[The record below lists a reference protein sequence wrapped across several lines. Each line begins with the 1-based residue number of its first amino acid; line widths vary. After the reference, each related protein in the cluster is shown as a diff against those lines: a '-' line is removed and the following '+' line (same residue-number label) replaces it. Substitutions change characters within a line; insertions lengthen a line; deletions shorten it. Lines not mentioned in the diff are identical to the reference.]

1 MWRKQNIQPS
11 PGNRAISRDR
21 IEEVM
26 KENDWKYFIDSD
38 GVLGGR
44 WEDADVYFNLL
55 HLFGDEPDGL
65 QVRAYW
71 RRELSAASEVAA
83 ATVANRWNREKLFP
97 KVYVAVHG
105 DKLTVRAEGNFPL
118 RYGVANDQLD
128 DFVNS
133 TITTAIQAFDHF
145 SEYFFDDALLDSD
158 VSGDGEY

>member
-1 MWRKQNIQPS
+1 MWRKQNSQPNTENL
-11 PGNRAISRDR
+11 PISRDR
-21 IEEVM
+21 IEAVM

-55 HLFGDEPDGL
+55 SLFGDEADGL

-97 KVYVAVHG
+97 KVYVSVLG

-118 RYGVANDQLD
+118 RHGVANDQLD
-128 DFVNS
+128 DFVNCS
-133 TITTAIQAFDHF
+133 ITTSIQAFEHF
-145 SEYFFDDALLDSD
+145 SEYFFMDAMVEFDAPTD
-158 VSGDGEY
+158 GDA

>member
-1 MWRKQNIQPS
+1 MWRKQNSQPGAQNL
-11 PGNRAISRDR
+11 PITRDR
-21 IEEVM
+21 IEAIM
-26 KENDWKYFIDSD
+26 KANDWKYFIDSD

-44 WEDADVYFNLL
+44 WEGADVYFNLL
-55 HLFGDEPDGL
+55 NLFGDTPDGL

-71 RRELSAASEVAA
+71 RRELNAAAEVAA

-97 KVYVAVHG
+97 KVYVSVDG

-133 TITTAIQAFDHF
+133 TITTAIQAFEHFDRHF
-145 SEYFFDDALLDSD
+145 SEDVLSD
-158 VSGDGEY
+158 GTV